1 MTLIRKV
8 RLRALLHLAPQ
19 LAERHGVIYNRDTHL
34 LSIVCRE
41 AFVMD
46 LVRQSQ

>member
-8 RLRALLHLAPQ
+8 RLRALHLAPQ